1 MKIAVKNFEEI
12 TTKELYNILQLRAA
26 VFVVEQNCAYQD
38 LDGKDE
44 KALHIIGSK
53 NGDIV
58 AYTRIFAPGD
68 YTDKACI
75 GRVVVKKD
83 QRAFGYGKDI
93 MIASIDAIRNSFKTS
108 EICLSAQSYL
118 TKFYKELGFSQVGE
132 EYLEDGIPH
141 IMMEKN

>member
-1 MKIAVKNFEEI
+1 MKIAVKTFEEI
-12 TTKELYNILQLRAA
+12 KTKELYNILQLRAA

-75 GRVVVKKD
+75 GRVVVKKN

-93 MIASIDAIRNSFKTS
+93 MIASIDAIRNTFKTS